1 MKDIHS
7 HILYGIDDGAK
18 SLEESVEILRMANR
32 CGVTDII
39 LTPHYIRNS
48 IYSANITLKKKIL
61 NEIKRELKKENI
73 DINLY
78 LGNEVYIDSGIFSK
92 LRSISCLNN
101 SRYILIELPLNNKCL
116 VLEEVLYKLKERNLI
131 PIIAHPERYTAYYKD
146 YSFFANLIKDGCLLQ
161 GNIGSLYGDY
171 GNISKRMI
179 KGLLK
184 RGMIHFMASD
194 IHHSSSNIYQKD
206 IEKRLFKIVKSREI
220 VDTLLVNNAS
230 KVINNELGVKVVNDS
245 EALELEQEIK
255 ISKRGYF
262 AIKRLVDIM
271 FSLIGMIF
279 LLPIALVVKIMYLIT
294 GDFHSILYTQKRVG
308 RDGKIIHIYKFR
320 SMVKN
325 ADEVLLELLKK
336 PKYKKEWK
344 ANQKLEN
351 DPRITKI
358 GNILR
363 KTSLD
368 EMPQFINVL
377 KGDMSFIGPR
387 PLVIGELDE
396 HNGNHD
402 IYESVRP
409 GITGWWACNGRS
421 DIDYEERLDLEY
433 YYAKNCSILLDI
445 KCFFK
450 TIAVVFLKKGAK

>member
-48 IYSANITLKKKIL
+48 IYSANLTLKKKIL

-146 YSFFANLIKDGCLLQ
+146 YSFFDNLIKDGCLLQ

-220 VDTLLVNNAS
+220 VDNLLVNNAS
-230 KVINNELGVKVVNDS
+230 KVINDELGVKVVNDS

-294 GDFHSILYTQKRVG
+294 GDFHSIFYTQKRVG

-396 HNGNHD
+396 HNGDHD

>member
-61 NEIKRELKKENI
+61 NEIKRELKKEKI

-206 IEKRLFKIVKSREI
+206 LEKRLFKIVKSREI
-220 VDTLLVNNAS
+220 VDNLLVNNAS
-230 KVINNELGVKVVNDS
+230 KVIEDELGVKVVNDS

-294 GDFHSILYTQKRVG
+294 GDFHSIFYTQKRVG

-325 ADEVLLELLKK
+325 ADEVLLELLKN

-396 HNGNHD
+396 HNGDHD

>member
-220 VDTLLVNNAS
+220 VDNLLVNNAS
-230 KVINNELGVKVVNDS
+230 KVINDELGVKVVNDS

-294 GDFHSILYTQKRVG
+294 GDFHSIFYTQKRVG

-396 HNGNHD
+396 HNGDHD